1 VKFLVMWKLDL
12 ARLSTGVVHAVK
24 RMPE

>member
-1 VKFLVMWKLDL
+1 MFLVMWKLDL
-12 ARLSTGVVHAVK
+12 VRLSTGVVHAVK